1 MERLPCLS
9 IYAFNFNFY
18 ELGSILCWF
27 CCISH
32 FMFAFFFFFFAMTFF
47 PLLYI
52 YLRLSEVGITFGCL
66 VFTIERHLEAYE
78 FLPRRLFAYFD
89 KILPYINYIIFTKN
103 KSSQCAKI
111 SFSESFFSHDL
122 IHSGPSFEKINS

>member
-1 MERLPCLS
+1 M
-9 IYAFNFNFY
+9 
-18 ELGSILCWF
+18 
-27 CCISH
+27 
-32 FMFAFFFFFFAMTFF
+32 
-47 PLLYI
+47 
-52 YLRLSEVGITFGCL
+52 GITFGCL

-111 SFSESFFSHDL
+111 SLSESFFSHDL
-122 IHSGPSFEKINS
+122 IHSGPSFEKINSKKVCCLFFLFPKTYLNYVQELFSEVGDLKRYTIHYDRSGRSKVSCQFWHD